1 MARRRQREQTI
12 FFPWERGG
20 GLFRRSGISRARPF
34 AAAIAAIAFLLLV
47 GARERRHAGIRSTRA
62 TLGVVAQAVDAYRAD
77 HEWRCPPALEVLN
90 KDGYLGPPPTDAWGH
105 PFRLT
110 CPSRRSWLGPQTP
123 DQAAGQGPQ
132 TPQATARRD
141 PGGYD
146 LMSDGPD
153 GEMGGL
159 DRVE

>member
-20 GLFRRSGISRARPF
+20 GFFRRSGLSRARPF
-34 AAAIAAIAFLLLV
+34 AAAIAMVLLLLV
-47 GARERRHAGIRSTRA
+47 LGARERRKTGIRQTRA
-62 TLGVVAQAVDAYRAD
+62 TLGVVHTAVAAYRAD
-77 HEWRCPPALEVLN
+77 HERRCPESLAVL
-90 KDGYLGPPPTDAWGH
+90 KRERYLAIDPVDAWGH
-105 PFRLT
+105 PLRLT
-110 CPSRRSWLGPQTP
+110 CPGRK
-123 DQAAGQGPQ
+123 
-132 TPQATARRD
+132 D

>member
-20 GLFRRSGISRARPF
+20 GFLRRTGVTRARPF
-34 AAAIAAIAFLLLV
+34 VAALTMGLVLMLL
-47 GARERRHAGIRSTRA
+47 GARERRLVGIRSTE
-62 TLGVVAQAVDAYRAD
+62 TTIGVVREAVDAYRAD
-77 HEWRCPPALEVLN
+77 HERACPPSLDAL
-90 KDGYLGPPPTDAWGH
+90 KTDGYLAIDPIDAWGR
-105 PFRLT
+105 PLRLI
-110 CPSRRSWLGPQTP
+110 CPGWRNPK
-123 DQAAGQGPQ
+123 
-132 TPQATARRD
+132 
-141 PGGYD
+141 GYE

>member
-20 GLFRRSGISRARPF
+20 GFFRRSGLSRARPF
-34 AAAIAAIAFLLLV
+34 AAAIAMVLLLLLL
-47 GARERRHAGIRSTRA
+47 GARERRKTGIRQTRA
-62 TLGVVAQAVDAYRAD
+62 TLGVVHGAVATYRAD
-77 HEWRCPPALEVLN
+77 HERRCPASLADLKRER
-90 KDGYLGPPPTDAWGH
+90 YLAIEPVDAWGH
-105 PFRLT
+105 PLRLT
-110 CPSRRSWLGPQTP
+110 CPGRKDP
-123 DQAAGQGPQ
+123 D
-132 TPQATARRD
+132 
-141 PGGYD
+141 GYD